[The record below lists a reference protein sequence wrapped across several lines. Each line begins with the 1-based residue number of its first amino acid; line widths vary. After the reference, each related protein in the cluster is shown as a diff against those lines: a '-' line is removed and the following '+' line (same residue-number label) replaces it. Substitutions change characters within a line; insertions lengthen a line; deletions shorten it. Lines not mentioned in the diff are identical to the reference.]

1 MSASALPMST
11 ELSVLKPATTEYD
24 SYVQSMSTVYAM
36 ANAVPCGATGAFY
49 PRGTLLFT
57 NFIGEDDDVDPTGE
71 DDDED
76 RDPDVINVTYV
87 GSGDKCAEH
96 LAVNLSTLSH
106 CKTATKPIMPCPTG
120 ATAEASRPTSTRKRI
135 PTVNEDF
142 ANHAALTSVINGQED
157 GLTPEGAAGH
167 LSTGGE
173 IVTEVLTLA
182 ACAADVAEHDAED
195 DEEELEELNGRAN
208 ADAAD
213 GMVADEEEH
222 AAAGDADEWTPD
234 TECDI
239 SDITDGDRDDWLA
252 AQEREAAKEAAEG
265 GSSTAEI
272 LQKMCNEIDDDD
284 MREIMQHQIDE
295 YSVNDDFVLFDK
307 NAAAAVLML
316 TDGAVAGGDD
326 DDDDESR
333 EHLDPDDESRE
344 HLGPDDESHDHL
356 DLDDES
362 RDARQEQLDTAEQE
376 EARYTNLEGSLAEE
390 VDADTATVQAAM
402 QTNAARA
409 LLDIFAHVIKTGPTE
424 TRAIRAEVKSKS
436 TEYLEK
442 LFLECINA
450 GFSSA
455 AGGPVLTPKARIST
469 AHIASGKLPGD
480 RMIRLSEE
488 FATFATFC
496 DNVDATFSMLFE
508 KDSEAAFIAIA
519 NETAAVDCKI
529 FRDSRMGKATP
540 CPELAL
546 QKADAKKR
554 AARLDTVA
562 ALSNNV
568 TKYFGKYL
576 VTIDA
581 RKQAI
586 AVAFQRKKAMSAAA
600 FGNRDALQPAAAAF
614 GTITVAAK
622 DPPATESTLG
632 YSAASPIDLDPKPKP
647 KPKRHIIGDPKDFIK
662 RQKIENKAKI
672 ENKPKPAA
680 ACDHFA

>member
-24 SYVQSMSTVYAM
+24 SYVQSMSKVYAM

-49 PRGTLLFT
+49 PSGTLLYT
-57 NFIGEDDDVDPTGE
+57 DFIGEGDDVDPTEE

-76 RDPDVINVTYV
+76 GDPDVINVTYV
-87 GSGDKCAEH
+87 GSGDKCTEH
-96 LAVNLSTLSH
+96 LAVHLSTVSS

-120 ATAEASRPTSTRKRI
+120 ATAEASRPASTRTRI

-173 IVTEVLTLA
+173 IVTEVLTSVA
-182 ACAADVAEHDAED
+182 EAADAQEHEEED

-213 GMVADEEEH
+213 GMVADE
-222 AAAGDADEWTPD
+222 AAGGDDDEWTPD
-234 TECDI
+234 TE

-252 AQEREAAKEAAEG
+252 AQASEAEKEAAESG
-265 GSSTAEI
+265 RSTEEVMQNI
-272 LQKMCNEIDDDD
+272 CDKIDDDD
-284 MREIMQHQIDE
+284 TREIMQHQIDE
-295 YSVNDDFVLFDK
+295 YSTNEDFVLFDK
-307 NAAAAVLML
+307 NAAEAVLML
-316 TDGAVAGGDD
+316 TDGEVAGGDD
-326 DDDDESR
+326 DESREHLGPDDESR

-344 HLGPDDESHDHL
+344 HL

-362 RDARQEQLDTAEQE
+362 RDARQEQIDTAEQE
-376 EARYTNLEGSLAEE
+376 EARYTYLEGSMAEE

-402 QTNAARA
+402 QNNAARA
-409 LLDIFAHVIKTGPTE
+409 LIDIFAQVIKAGPTE
-424 TRAIRAEVKSKS
+424 TRAIRAEIKAKS

-450 GFSSA
+450 GFASA
-455 AGGPVLTPKARIST
+455 AGGPVLTPKAKFST

-480 RMIRLSEE
+480 RMVRLNEE
-488 FATFATFC
+488 FAAFATFC

-508 KDSEAAFIAIA
+508 GVSEAAFKAIKNDEA
-519 NETAAVDCKI
+519 SADYKI
-529 FRDSRMGKATP
+529 MRDSRMGKTTP

-554 AARLDTVA
+554 GARLDTVA

-576 VTIDA
+576 KTIDD
-581 RKQAI
+581 RKQAMAI
-586 AVAFQRKKAMSAAA
+586 AFQRKKAMSAASL
-600 FGNRDALQPAAAAF
+600 GNLDALQPAAAAF
-614 GTITVAAK
+614 GTIAVAAK
-622 DPPATESTLG
+622 DPPATESKVGT
-632 YSAASPIDLDPKPKP
+632 SAASPIDLDPKPKP
-647 KPKRHIIGDPKDFIK
+647 KRHIIGDPKEFLK
-662 RQKIENKAKI
+662 RQKT
-672 ENKPKPAA
+672 ENKPTQPPIKKPAA
-680 ACDHFA
+680 SCDHFA